1 MGGRGSSSGVGG
13 GGIDVTHSGK
23 TTRYYFSKRNGVNY
37 YQKGIRGT
45 PEPTPRNMSAKEF
58 SDRVKANGATVKAV
72 SQSARKIEE
81 KAYKADRKATNSFL
95 NQADAKMGGNG
106 RDQRMATKGRRG
118 GRRGI

>member
-1 MGGRGSSSGVGG
+1 MGGRGSSSG

-37 YQKGIRGT
+37 YQKGIGGM

-95 NQADAKMGGNG
+95 NQADVKMGGNG
-106 RDQRMATKGRRG
+106 RDQRMTTKGRRG
-118 GRRGI
+118 GRREI

>member
-1 MGGRGSSSGVGG
+1 MGGRGSSSGGSG

-37 YQKGIRGT
+37 YQKGIGGM

>member
-37 YQKGIRGT
+37 YQKGIGGT

-72 SQSARKIEE
+72 SKSARKIEE
-81 KAYKADRKATNSFL
+81 KEYKADRKATNSFL

>member
-1 MGGRGSSSGVGG
+1 MGGRGSSSGGGG

-37 YQKGIRGT
+37 YQKGIGGT

-81 KAYKADRKATNSFL
+81 KAYKEDRKATNSFL

>member
-1 MGGRGSSSGVGG
+1 MGGRGSSSGGSG

-37 YQKGIRGT
+37 YQKGIGGM

-72 SQSARKIEE
+72 SQSARKIEGS
-81 KAYKADRKATNSFL
+81 NC
-95 NQADAKMGGNG
+95 
-106 RDQRMATKGRRG
+106 
-118 GRRGI
+118 

>member
-1 MGGRGSSSGVGG
+1 MGGRGSSSGSGG

-37 YQKGIRGT
+37 YQKGIGGM

-95 NQADAKMGGNG
+95 NQADVKMGGNG
-106 RDQRMATKGRRG
+106 RDQRMTTKGRRG
-118 GRRGI
+118 GRREI

>member
-37 YQKGIRGT
+37 YQKGIGGT

-81 KAYKADRKATNSFL
+81 KTYKADKKATNSFL